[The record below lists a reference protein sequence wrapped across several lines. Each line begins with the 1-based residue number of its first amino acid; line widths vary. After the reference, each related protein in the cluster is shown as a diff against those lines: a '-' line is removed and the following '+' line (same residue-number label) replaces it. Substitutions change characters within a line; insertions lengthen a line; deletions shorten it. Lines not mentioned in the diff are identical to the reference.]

1 MTRRRDLIVV
11 AALSIIFAG
20 AGWAELNEAGK
31 AAYTMGDFAEAERLF
46 REAIAAAP
54 REPMPHY
61 HRGVALTR
69 LRRFSDAAAAY
80 REALQLDPPA
90 ALASAARA
98 GLSAVEPAS
107 PRPLRDD
114 GLAPPA
120 RDRSRTHRAEA
131 PSDSVRLQRKLGNW
145 FVDVVLND
153 MQRATFLV
161 DTGATICAITPAL
174 AEALGI
180 QRDPESAPI
189 LIHGVTGSTYAP
201 VVIIPSLRVGDVETQ
216 NVRAVIMPLR
226 GMQGILGNTFL
237 ARYTTTID
245 PAQGV
250 LTLSPR

>member
-1 MTRRRDLIVV
+1 MTRRRDLIVL

-20 AGWAELNEAGK
+20 AGWAALNEAGK
-31 AAYTMGDFAEAERLF
+31 AAYDRSDFVEAERLF

-54 REPMPHY
+54 REPLPHY
-61 HRGVALTR
+61 HLGVALTR
-69 LRRFSDAAAAY
+69 LRRFSEAAAAY
-80 REALQLDPPA
+80 REALRLDPPA
-90 ALASAARA
+90 SLASAARA

-107 PRPLRDD
+107 PRSLRDD

-120 RDRSRTHRAEA
+120 RDRSQTRRPGL
-131 PSDSVRLQRKLGNW
+131 PSDSVRLQRQFGNW

-153 MQRATFLV
+153 MQHATFLV

-180 QRDPESAPI
+180 QRDPESAPM
-189 LIHGVTGSTYAP
+189 LIHGVAGSTYAP
-201 VVIIPSLRVGDVETQ
+201 VVVIPNLRVGDVEAQ
-216 NVRAVIMPLR
+216 NVRAVIIPLR

-237 ARYTTTID
+237 ARFTTTID
-245 PAQGV
+245 PVQGV

>member
-1 MTRRRDLIVV
+1 MTRRRDLIALV
-11 AALSIIFAG
+11 ALSIVFAG
-20 AGWAELNEAGK
+20 AGWVELNEAGK
-31 AAYTMGDFAEAERLF
+31 AAYAKGDFVEAERLF

-69 LRRFSDAAAAY
+69 MRRYSEAAAAY

-90 ALASAARA
+90 NIATAARSA
-98 GLSAVEPAS
+98 LSTVEPIS
-107 PRPLRDD
+107 PRRVPDD

-120 RDRSRTHRAEA
+120 RDRSRMPRADV
-131 PSDSVRLQRKLGNW
+131 PSDSVRLQRKFGNW

-153 MQRATFLV
+153 MQRSTFLV
-161 DTGATICAITPAL
+161 DTGATTCVITPAL

-180 QRDPESAPI
+180 QRDPDSAPV
-189 LIHGVTGSTYAP
+189 LIHGVAGSTYAP